1 MNELSLIRAIQ
12 RYTAKTTTS
21 ADLIAGIGDDCAIL
35 RPRPN
40 EDLLFTTDFVVEGV
54 HFTRATQTGID
65 TGWKALARGLSDIA
79 AMGGEPRYAL
89 VSLAMAP
96 WTCQNYIRDL
106 YRGMALVGDPH
117 GVQIIG
123 GDLTK
128 TEKLAIDVI
137 VIGAVPRG
145 KAIRRNGAKPGDQVY
160 VTGPLGRAAA
170 RKYKDRPQPRLAEGQ
185 ALRGKATACMDL
197 SDGLAMD
204 LHRLCQE
211 SQVAATIDH
220 LPIHPKATEQ
230 QALTGGEDYE
240 LLVTLPRTLRAQS
253 NLLRI
258 GQIHSGPK
266 GQVTYQDQPLPP
278 TGWDP
283 LHGTA

>member
-1 MNELSLIRAIQ
+1 MNELALIRAIQ
-12 RYTAKTTTS
+12 RYTAKTTT
-21 ADLIAGIGDDCAIL
+21 APDLIAGIGDDCAIL

-40 EDLLFTTDFVVEGV
+40 EDLLFTTDFVVEDV
-54 HFTRATQTGID
+54 HFTRKTQTGID

-79 AMGGEPRYAL
+79 AMGGEARYAL
-89 VSLAMAP
+89 VSLALAP

-106 YRGMALVGDPH
+106 YKGMSLVGDPH
-117 GVQIIG
+117 AVQIIG

-128 TEKLAIDVI
+128 TEKLTIDVI

-145 KAIRRNGAKPGDQVY
+145 KALRRNGAKPGDQIY

-170 RKYKDRPQPRLAEGQ
+170 RNYKDRPQPRLAEGQ
-185 ALRGKATACMDL
+185 ALRGKATAAMDL

-220 LPIHPKATEQ
+220 LPLHPKATER

-240 LLVTLPRTLRAQS
+240 LLVTLPKTRRPPP
-253 NLLRI
+253 NLQRI
-258 GQIHSGPK
+258 GQIHQGPP
-266 GQVTYQDQPLPP
+266 GQIIYQNHSLPP

-283 LHGTA
+283 LS

>member
-1 MNELSLIRAIQ
+1 MNELSLVRAIQ
-12 RYTAKTTTS
+12 RYTAKSTTS
-21 ADLIAGIGDDCAIL
+21 PDLIAGIGDDCAIL

-40 EDLLFTTDFVVEGV
+40 EDLLFTTDFVVEDV

-79 AMGGEPRYAL
+79 AMGGEARYAL
-89 VSLAMAP
+89 VSLALAP

-106 YRGMALVGDPH
+106 YKGMSLVGDPH

-145 KAIRRNGAKPGDQVY
+145 KALRRNGAKPGDLLY

-170 RKYKDRPQPRLAEGQ
+170 RNYKDRPQLRLAEGQ

-211 SQVAATIDH
+211 SQVAAVINH
-220 LPIHPKATEQ
+220 VPIFPKATEH

-240 LLVTLPRTLRAQS
+240 LLVTLPKTRRPPRGLIE
-253 NLLRI
+253 I
-258 GQIHSGPK
+258 GQIHAGPQ
-266 GQVTYQDQPLPP
+266 GQVTYQNQLLPP

-283 LHGTA
+283 LS